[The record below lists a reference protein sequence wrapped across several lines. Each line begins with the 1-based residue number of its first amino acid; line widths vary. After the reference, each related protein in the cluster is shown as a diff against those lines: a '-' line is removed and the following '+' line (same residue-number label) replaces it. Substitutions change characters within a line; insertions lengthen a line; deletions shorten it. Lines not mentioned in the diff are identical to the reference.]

1 MKVIKTDDL
10 RFYAKGNR
18 KDRWSF
24 QLTFKKLEKFINKQ
38 EFEIPARDLSRVKAA
53 TDLLKRIREAEEKGH
68 IDKYGQDVKE

>member
-10 RFYAKGNR
+10 RFYAEGNK

-38 EFEIPARDLSRVKAA
+38 EFEIPAIRDHER
-53 TDLLKRIREAEEKGH
+53 RG
-68 IDKYGQDVKE
+68 